1 MSTLKYFRDEYE
13 EHVVNGRCRA
23 GVCKALTEFEINR
36 EKCTGCG
43 LCKKE
48 CPAWAIDGDV
58 RQPHIID
65 PGKCVKC
72 GNCIDVCKFNAVRVR

>member
-1 MSTLKYFRDEYE
+1 
-13 EHVVNGRCRA
+13 
-23 GVCKALTEFEINR
+23 
-36 EKCTGCG
+36 

-48 CPAWAIDGDV
+48 CPVEAIDGGV

-65 PGKCVKC
+65 PEKCVSC